1 MRRVTA
7 LALLLTTAACG
18 KPSGGGGPPS
28 GEMPPA
34 PVVVAAAESADVPRY
49 REEIGRC
56 TARESVSLQ
65 PQVTGLVTT
74 IHFQDGAD
82 VKKGDPLF
90 TIDPRPFQ
98 AQLAAAEASL
108 AQARASLEL
117 AKVDFARIRKL
128 VEQKVAAQQEFDA
141 ARSAVDVAEARV
153 LQMQANV
160 DTARLNLE
168 YCSLRSPIDGR
179 TGHRLVDVGNTVKA
193 NETALVL
200 IQRMDPIY
208 ADFSASEGELAE
220 VRRYLSRGPLR
231 VEVRMPDQAGEPG
244 VGELTF
250 VDNAVQQGTGTVMLR
265 ATLPNADRRFW
276 PGLFVRVRLVLEVVK
291 DAVLIPESAPQMAAK
306 GTFVYVVKEDLSTDF
321 RPVTLGQRHG
331 NRVVVEKGVQ
341 AGERV
346 VTQGHLGVFPGR
358 KVKIETP
365 TPAAETRR

>member
-1 MRRVTA
+1 MRRVTV
-7 LALLLTTAACG
+7 LALLLATAACG
-18 KPSGGGGPPS
+18 KPAAPPP

-34 PVVVAAAESADVPRY
+34 PVIVGVAETADAPRY
-49 REEIGRC
+49 LDEIGRC
-56 TARESVSLQ
+56 VAIESVSLM
-65 PQVTGLVTT
+65 PQVTGIITA
-74 IHFQDGAD
+74 IHFQDGVD

-108 AQARASLEL
+108 AQAKASLEL
-117 AKVDFARIRKL
+117 AKVEFARIKTL
-128 VEQKVAAQQEFDA
+128 VEKKVAAQQEFDA
-141 ARSAVDVAEARV
+141 SRNAVDVADAR
-153 LQMQANV
+153 LRQMQAAV

-193 NETALVL
+193 NETILLV

-208 ADFSASEGELAE
+208 ADFSASEGDLAE
-220 VRRYLSRGPLR
+220 VRRHMARGPLR
-231 VEVRMPDQAGEPG
+231 VEVRLPDQPGEPG

-291 DAVLIPESAPQMAAK
+291 GAVLVPEAAPQMSAK
-306 GTFVYVVKEDLSTDF
+306 GTFVYVIKEDLTADF
-321 RPVTLGQRHG
+321 RPVTLGQRQG
-331 NRVVVEKGVQ
+331 NRVIVVKGLQ

-358 KVKIETP
+358 KVKIETTP
-365 TPAAETRR
+365 PAAETGK

>member
-1 MRRVTA
+1 MRRVMA

-18 KPSGGGGPPS
+18 KSSDGGPPP

-34 PVVVAAAESADVPRY
+34 PVVVGVAESADVPRY
-49 REEIGRC
+49 LDEIGRC

-65 PQVTGLVTT
+65 PQVTGLITT
-74 IHFQDGAD
+74 IHFQDGTD

-98 AQLAAAEASL
+98 ALLAAVEASL
-108 AQARASLEL
+108 AQAKASLEL
-117 AKVDFARIRKL
+117 AKVDFARIKKL
-128 VEQKVAAQQEFDA
+128 VELKVGAQQEFDA
-141 ARSAVDVAEARV
+141 ARNAVAVAEARI

-193 NETALVL
+193 NETPLVL

-220 VRRYLSRGPLR
+220 IRRCMARGPLR
-231 VEVRMPDQAGEPG
+231 VEVRIPDRDGEPG

-265 ATLPNADRRFW
+265 ATLPNADYRFW

-291 DAVLIPESAPQMAAK
+291 GAVLIPESAPQMSAK

-331 NRVVVEKGVQ
+331 NRLVVEKGVQ
-341 AGERV
+341 VGERL

-365 TPAAETRR
+365 KPAPEAGR